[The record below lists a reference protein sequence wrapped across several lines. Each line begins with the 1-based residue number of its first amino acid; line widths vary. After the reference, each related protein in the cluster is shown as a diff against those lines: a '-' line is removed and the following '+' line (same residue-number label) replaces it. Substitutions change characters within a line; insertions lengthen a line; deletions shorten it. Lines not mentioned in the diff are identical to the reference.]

1 MKILI
6 GILLLGMQFSV
17 NAQQDRK
24 VLATSGRVAKNLTPS
39 LFQTRRIEYTLG
51 EPLTFTTLANGKRI
65 NCGFIQPDANQPILN
80 PNGGA
85 SAASALSAVIF
96 PNPTDHYVSI
106 QTNFAPDQ
114 HFNIQ
119 LIDLNGKLISVYQM
133 SSNQLRINELILP
146 SGLYLLNFYDPHGK
160 FLLQKELSIY

>member
-1 MKILI
+1 MKTAFI
-6 GILLLGMQFSV
+6 FSLCISSFV
-17 NAQQDRK
+17 VAQQERK

-51 EPLTFTTLANGKRI
+51 EPFTFTTLANGKRV
-65 NCGFIQPDANQPILN
+65 NSGFIQPQDNVPISN
-80 PNGGA
+80 PNGGSIGTA
-85 SAASALSAVIF
+85 ALSAIVF

-119 LIDLNGKLISVYQM
+119 LIDLQGKLISLYQM
-133 SSNQLRINELILP
+133 STSNLRINELNLP
-146 SGLYLLNFYDPHGK
+146 HGIYLLNFYDPSGK